1 MLGRRAGS
9 RVGAEPWE
17 EVARAGFARF
27 REAAGAGERRAGGA
41 RICTGLRRCGQA
53 GGGARV
59 PADQA
64 RGGAGAGGGGG
75 GGGGGEEPGGH
86 GNQEAGG
93 GGQVWPRVCPDAAR
107 IRVRGGWAHSSDP
120 GQ

>member
-41 RICTGLRRCGQA
+41 RICTGLRRCGQE
-53 GGGARV
+53 GGGGRV
-59 PADQA
+59 PEPLLP
-64 RGGAGAGGGGG
+64 GNVGAGAGLAKGLSRCS
-75 GGGGGEEPGGH
+75 E
-86 GNQEAGG
+86 
-93 GGQVWPRVCPDAAR
+93 D
-107 IRVRGGWAHSSDP
+107 
-120 GQ
+120 